1 MDLCLEFL
9 KKQFVS
15 RPDLMS
21 KISLTLMD
29 VCTRERNGEQVE
41 KSVIK
46 NVLRMLAALNVNRV

>member
-1 MDLCLEFL
+1 
-9 KKQFVS
+9 
-15 RPDLMS
+15 MS

-46 NVLRMLAALNVNRV
+46 NVLRMLAALNVGRIYVRKVSEMCSC